1 MKPLSQRLGE
11 DQFEP
16 LTIEREREL
25 ADRLRKARTKKQRQ
39 AVRDDLIMAHVRL
52 VVYIGKGYENRLPH
66 DEIMSIGLLALTQ
79 AAERWD
85 PDKGSIYQWARR
97 WITTA
102 LTKAVDAARAIRVP
116 EAVANEAALIALRI
130 SEIEGALGRRLTQAE
145 RAEVVGSR
153 PTFDT
158 LPTVS
163 KSLDAPLADEYEAND
178 PTRATSMGETLE
190 DDRAV
195 DPEKYAEDVDR
206 AERLAMALAQ
216 LDDVEREVVLIRF
229 GFGEGERMTLAK
241 LGKRYGVSAEAMRRI
256 EMSALAKLRHPA
268 MPVDLG
274 GLA

>member
-163 KSLDAPLADEYEAND
+163 RSLDAPLADEYEAND